1 MNLTAKQ
8 KSILALVLHGN
19 PDGSL
24 IDLDQLIDRV
34 PYAPTKEAMQF
45 SVRAL
50 ANKGLI
56 EKAGLEVRR
65 GRGRRLFAITDL
77 GRHWATLLCPRP
89 VPLRVE
95 EVLSDEELKQFE
107 DDILNMDIPS

>member
-8 KSILALVLHGN
+8 KAILALVVHGN
-19 PDGSL
+19 PDGTP

-50 ANKGLI
+50 INRGLI
-56 EKAGLEVRR
+56 EKGGTELRR
-65 GRGRRLFAITDL
+65 ERSRRLILATDL
-77 GRHWATLLCPRP
+77 GRHWAALVCPKP

-95 EVLSDEELKQFE
+95 EVLSDEEFKKLE
-107 DDILNMDIPS
+107 DDILNMDVSS